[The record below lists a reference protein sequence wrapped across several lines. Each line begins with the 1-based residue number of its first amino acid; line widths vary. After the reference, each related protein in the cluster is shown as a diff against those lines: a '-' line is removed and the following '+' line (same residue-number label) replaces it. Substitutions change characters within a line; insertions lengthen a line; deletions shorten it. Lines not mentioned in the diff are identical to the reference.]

1 MASPIVEKM
10 AADLLDDTV
19 IDAIKVH
26 LNEALRSSMFSNRM
40 RISPRRLGEIA
51 EEETLSVAAFVTLKD
66 RERVEQRGY
75 TLAHEGLGHQAIL
88 NVCARLR
95 MIWRDSNIH
104 LTAPTSESTEDIEA
118 YTGAVL
124 EGYMRG
130 REDEVK
136 REQERTRAAYLR
148 TLAYDPE
155 G

>member
-1 MASPIVEKM
+1 M
-10 AADLLDDTV
+10 AAGLWDDTL
-19 IDAIKVH
+19 IDSIKLH
-26 LNEALRSSMFSNRM
+26 LQEALRSSMFSNRM

-51 EEETLSVAAFVTLKD
+51 EEETRSFATFLALKD
-66 RERVEQRGY
+66 HHRVEQRGY
-75 TLAHEGLGHQAIL
+75 TLAHEGLGHKAMVS
-88 NVCARLR
+88 VCACLR
-95 MIWRDSNIH
+95 MFWRNSD
-104 LTAPTSESTEDIEA
+104 APVTVRTCESIEDVEA

-130 REDEVK
+130 REEEVK